1 MDGHG
6 RLTGADRPSTVFG
19 HSDAVLLDLSF
30 ARFPPQLSDQLVDLG
45 QPGCTNGMPT
55 GYQPS
60 AGIHRDFTVQGS
72 RSAFRKNTAFAYR
85 ALIGASVL
93 HSIGLSLPVFGTIAA
108 FLLAAAAFAAI
119 LGTGFLRG
127 IGIAVLHAVFSWLL
141 ALVIGAV
148 LGVGAISLF
157 TIF

>member
-1 MDGHG
+1 MAG
-6 RLTGADRPSTVFG
+6 LTGII
-19 HSDAVLLDLSF
+19 LLIVGLLLIALPVRLAASAMG
-30 ARFPPQLSDQLVDLG
+30 ARR
-45 QPGCTNGMPT
+45 T
-55 GYQPS
+55 G
-60 AGIHRDFTVQGS
+60 F
-72 RSAFRKNTAFAYR
+72 FWCFF

-141 ALVIGAV
+141 VLVIGAV